1 MSFVVGFSVRV
12 VEISAKVKVLGVVP
26 VKVAVDS
33 DTMSVVVLKR
43 RMVLKP

>member
-1 MSFVVGFSVRV
+1 MSFAVGFSVQV
-12 VEISAKVKVLGVVP
+12 VEISAKVKVLDDVP
-26 VKVAVDS
+26 VKVAIDP